1 MLSQFVW
8 LSTLTFLEIFKKN
21 QEEYLVINLLS
32 ILMDCKSTIILKL
45 NYRLLEPMMYLE
57 IRALMT
63 AGPTLGKM
71 EGNLKA

>member
-1 MLSQFVW
+1 MAQYFN
-8 LSTLTFLEIFKKN
+8 FFGDI